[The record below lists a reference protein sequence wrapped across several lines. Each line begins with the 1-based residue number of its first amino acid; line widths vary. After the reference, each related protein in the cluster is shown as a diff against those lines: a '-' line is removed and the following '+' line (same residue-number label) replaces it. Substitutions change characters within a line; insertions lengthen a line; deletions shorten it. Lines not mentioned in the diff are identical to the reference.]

1 MKVLLTN
8 HDLSR
13 RGGSQLYV
21 CDVAIR
27 LLELGHTPIVYSPV
41 LGQVAKQLRAATVPV
56 VSDLNEI
63 AAHPD
68 IIHGQQLFE
77 TMAALL
83 RFTDT
88 PAVYFSHDWY
98 TGAKGIPR
106 FPRLLRYVA
115 VDLTCRDRL
124 IYENGIPEN
133 RITLA
138 LNFADMKR
146 FRPRSALPARPQRAL
161 LLSNYA
167 EADGHVGIVREA
179 CAAMNVSL
187 DVIGERMG
195 NSSSAPEEILSAYD
209 VVFAKGR
216 AAIEALAVGCAVHL
230 LGVRHLGP
238 LVTTKNFERLRP
250 LNFGSR
256 ALCLPLGVETITAQL
271 RNYDPADAAEV
282 SRKIRATASRDQ
294 TVNQLIDIYQEVID
308 EYRLSSHRDL
318 EAEAKA
324 TIDYLTYLHGRIDRS
339 GGGRLETLRS
349 AEKATSSKRLLK
361 IPVLGKA
368 GRFTMG
374 LGKSLLTKWKAS

>member
-8 HDLSR
+8 YDLSR

-21 CDVAIR
+21 CDVAVR
-27 LLELGHTPIVYSPV
+27 LLELGHTPIVYSPM
-41 LGQVAKQLRAATVPV
+41 LGQVAKQLRAYTVPV
-56 VSDLNEI
+56 VGDLNEI
-63 AAHPD
+63 GAPPD

-83 RFTDT
+83 RFTDA
-88 PAVYFSHDWY
+88 PAVFFSHDWFAG
-98 TGAKGIPR
+98 TKAIPR
-106 FPRLLRYVA
+106 FPRILRYVA

-124 IYENGIPEN
+124 LYENNIPAE
-133 RITLA
+133 RISLA

-146 FRPRSALPARPQRAL
+146 FKPRGALPARPARAL
-161 LLSNYA
+161 LFSNYA
-167 EADGHVGIVREA
+167 EDDEHVGIVREA
-179 CAAMNVSL
+179 CAEIGMSL
-187 DVIGERMG
+187 DVVGARVG
-195 NSSSAPEEILSAYD
+195 NASSAPEEILADYD

-216 AAIEALAVGCAVHL
+216 AAIEALAVGCAVNL

-256 ALCLPLGVETITAQL
+256 ALCLPLNVATITAQL
-271 RNYDPADAAEV
+271 KNYDPADAAEV

-294 TVNQLIDIYQEVID
+294 TVDELIEIYQEVID
-308 EYRLSSHRDL
+308 EYRLSHRRDP

-324 TIDYLTYLHGRIDRS
+324 TTDYLTHLYSRIERS
-339 GGGRLETLRS
+339 GGASLKALRS
-349 AEKATSSKRLLK
+349 SEKASRSKKLLK
-361 IPVLGKA
+361 IPVVGKV

-374 LGKSLLTKWKAS
+374 VGKSLLTRWKKS